1 MEFNKAMKASILQAG
16 AELCQAQL
24 YSTNNLV
31 TSQLL
36 ASGQLEHADAAYL
49 TPLCLLSQ
57 LKLGNKLSEGGGC
70 CIK

>member
-1 MEFNKAMKASILQAG
+1 MRNSKLKMEFNKAMKASILQAG

-36 ASGQLEHADAAYL
+36 ASG
-49 TPLCLLSQ
+49 
-57 LKLGNKLSEGGGC
+57 
-70 CIK
+70 